1 MRSPFAKT
9 VVAFGVELSHG
20 FEWSRE
26 MANIKDMD
34 TGAPPPSADQLR
46 LALLQEQMK
55 EADKQE
61 KLRAKQNEELTKFTN
76 SFLKD
81 QVSDDEIAMVRRL
94 VMNAVKNGKY
104 EALVYSF
111 PSSLC
116 TDSGRAINSADPQW
130 TETLQGKAKQFYE
143 RYLKFAK
150 PQGYKLKAMII
161 NFPGGI
167 PGDVGF
173 FISWAPETK

>member
-1 MRSPFAKT
+1 MSNSRWFQ
-9 VVAFGVELSHG
+9 VEQKK
-20 FEWSRE
+20 
-26 MANIKDMD
+26 MANIKDID
-34 TGAPPPSADQLR
+34 VNALPPSAEQMR
-46 LALLQEQMK
+46 MALLEEQMA
-55 EADKQE
+55 ESDRQE
-61 KLRAKQNEELTKFTN
+61 KIRARQNQELTKFTN

-81 QVSDDEIAMVRRL
+81 QVNEDEIAMVRRL
-94 VMNAVKNGKY
+94 VINAVKNGKY

-130 TETLQGKAKQFYE
+130 PETLQGKARQFYE
-143 RYLKFAK
+143 RYLKNAK

-161 NFPGGI
+161 NFPGGM

-173 FISWAPETK
+173 FINWAPDTK

>member
-1 MRSPFAKT
+1 MAKD
-9 VVAFGVELSHG
+9 VDINAVPLSA
-20 FEWSRE
+20 E
-26 MANIKDMD
+26 
-34 TGAPPPSADQLR
+34 QLR
-46 LALLQEQMK
+46 MALLEEQMK

-61 KLRAKQNEELTKFTN
+61 KLRARENQELTKFTD

-81 QVSDDEIAMVRRL
+81 QVNEDEIAMVRRL

-111 PSSLC
+111 PSALC

-130 TETLQGKAKQFYE
+130 TETLQGKAKQFYQ
-143 RYLKFAK
+143 RYLDIAK
-150 PQGYKLKAMII
+150 PQGYKLKAMVI

-167 PGDVGF
+167 PGDIGLF
-173 FISWAPETK
+173 LSWAPERK

>member
-1 MRSPFAKT
+1 MS
-9 VVAFGVELSHG
+9 E
-20 FEWSRE
+20 
-26 MANIKDMD
+26 
-34 TGAPPPSADQLR
+34 
-46 LALLQEQMK
+46 
-55 EADKQE
+55 
-61 KLRAKQNEELTKFTN
+61 
-76 SFLKD
+76 
-81 QVSDDEIAMVRRL
+81 DEIAMVRRL

-111 PSSLC
+111 PSDLC

-143 RYLKFAK
+143 RYLKYAK

-161 NFPGGI
+161 NFPGGM

-173 FISWAPETK
+173 FLNWAPKPNRNRCWFWTRERLVQNTSGTTLRGVGSSTKSSGRFWRLPSLGSSNATRS

>member
-1 MRSPFAKT
+1 
-9 VVAFGVELSHG
+9 
-20 FEWSRE
+20 
-26 MANIKDMD
+26 MANIKDTASD
-34 TGAPPPSADQLR
+34 INAPAPSAEQLR
-46 LALLQEQMK
+46 MALLEEQMA

-61 KLRAKQNEELTKFTN
+61 KLRARENQELMKFTD

-81 QVSDDEIAMVRRL
+81 QVNDDEIAMVRRL

-111 PSSLC
+111 PSELC

-130 TETLQGKAKQFYE
+130 PETLQGKAKQLYE
-143 RYLKFAK
+143 RYVKNAR
-150 PQGYKLKAMII
+150 PQGYKLKAMVI

-167 PGDVGF
+167 PGDIGF
-173 FISWAPETK
+173 FLSWAPETK

>member
-1 MRSPFAKT
+1 MAKDID
-9 VVAFGVELSHG
+9 VNAL
-20 FEWSRE
+20 
-26 MANIKDMD
+26 
-34 TGAPPPSADQLR
+34 PPSAEQMR
-46 LALLQEQMK
+46 MALLEEQMA
-55 EADKQE
+55 EANKQE
-61 KLRAKQNEELTKFTN
+61 KIRARQNEEITKFTN

-81 QVSDDEIAMVRRL
+81 QVNEDEIAMVRRL

-130 TETLQGKAKQFYE
+130 PETLQGKARQFYE
-143 RYLKFAK
+143 RYLKNGK

-167 PGDVGF
+167 PGDVGLF
-173 FISWAPETK
+173 LNWAPDTK